1 LIFEEKQGAGKGDTA
16 GKTEIQEYDAYG
28 EAQES
33 RDMAKRGF
41 RDRIKFSNKRTRRDA
56 EGFVGDVDMADVYP
70 AETAPPKK
78 KTVKFDGRQK
88 GGAFLYRT
96 PV

>member
-1 LIFEEKQGAGKGDTA
+1 
-16 GKTEIQEYDAYG
+16 
-28 EAQES
+28 
-33 RDMAKRGF
+33 MAKRGF

-56 EGFVGDVDMADVYP
+56 EGFMGDVEMVDVYP
-70 AETAPPKK
+70 AEMTPPKK

-88 GGAFLYRT
+88 GGAFPYRR